1 MFTPGQ
7 LTLHYLPLL
16 PGEVAYD
23 LTLAYEI
30 RQDEHRETFVHFD
43 MSGEIAGKHFQESFE
58 LPRDLAFNFASNA
71 TRIAIK
77 HGLPPSAVHPVRSH
91 RQYDLMFADIRQKLN
106 AHPGEP
112 IRSEY
117 L

>member
-7 LTLHYLPLL
+7 LTLQYLPLL

-23 LTLAYEI
+23 LALAYEV
-30 RQDEHRETFVHFD
+30 RRDAHGETVVHFD
-43 MSGEIAGKHFQESFE
+43 MSGEIAGKRFQETFE
-58 LPRDLAFNFASNA
+58 LPRDLAYNFASNA

-77 HGLPPSAVHPVRSH
+77 HGLPHSAVHPVRSH
-91 RQYDLMFADIRQKLN
+91 RQYDLMFADLRQKLN
-106 AHPGEP
+106 AQPGEP
-112 IRSEY
+112 IRLQY